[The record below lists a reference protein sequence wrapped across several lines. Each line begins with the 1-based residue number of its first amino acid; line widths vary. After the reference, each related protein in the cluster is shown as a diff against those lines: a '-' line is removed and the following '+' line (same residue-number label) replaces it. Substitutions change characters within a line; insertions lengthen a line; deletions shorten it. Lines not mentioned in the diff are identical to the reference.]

1 MLHFWIIGHCLEEKA
16 NTFEASIS
24 FFYNGKWNQSMRDTV
39 KPIDMNK
46 DLLKVGEYGLVF
58 PVKTITQYFDHQNKV
73 SKNSDK
79 IEFKL
84 EVVCENVKLDRLKIY
99 QVGLFS

>member
-1 MLHFWIIGHCLEEKA
+1 
-16 NTFEASIS
+16 
-24 FFYNGKWNQSMRDTV
+24 MRDTV

-46 DLLKVGEYGLVF
+46 DLLKSGEYGLVF
-58 PVKTITQYFDHQNKV
+58 PVKTITQYFDLQNKV

-84 EVVCENVKLDRLKIY
+84 EVV
-99 QVGLFS
+99 